1 MESVVIG
8 SADIAENQAD
18 GYRGAD
24 GENARSDH
32 VAQGGA
38 GCDVDCA
45 AVIRTRGAG
54 HDPRVFAELTPDF
67 LDDVLSGG
75 AHGPYGEGRKEED
88 EHRADKTTR
97 EHVDVGKID
106 GQLLIEWKREAL
118 LHFVEERA
126 EEQEGGQSG

>member
-1 MESVVIG
+1 
-8 SADIAENQAD
+8 
-18 GYRGAD
+18 AD

-88 EHRADKTTR
+88 EHPSDKGSN
-97 EHVDVGKID
+97 EDVHVRYVDR
-106 GQLLIEWKREAL
+106 QSFIEWNREAL
-118 LHFVEERA
+118 LYLVEEGA
-126 EEQEGGQSG
+126 EEQEGGQSGCSNGRALCERLDGVADSVAR